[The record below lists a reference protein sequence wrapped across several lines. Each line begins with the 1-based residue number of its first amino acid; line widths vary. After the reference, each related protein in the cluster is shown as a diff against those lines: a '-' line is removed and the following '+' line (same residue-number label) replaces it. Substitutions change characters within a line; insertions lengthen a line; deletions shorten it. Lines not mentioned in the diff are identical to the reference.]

1 MKIDEIMQPNAVT
14 VVEQDT
20 LSMARQVMLWHG
32 IRHLVV
38 TRAGRP
44 VGVVSERDIIAH
56 VADAEVPGELQTTV
70 GEVMSS
76 PVETVRPSATLADA
90 AAVMASRTI
99 GCLPVQED
107 GELVGIVTNTD
118 LLSNLAQ
125 VPVADVGEGAL
136 LASDIMSTKLFAVMP
151 DGFLLDAV
159 ATMVL
164 RGIRHL
170 VVVDG
175 LHRVVG
181 MISDRD
187 VRNAVGQP
195 REALELESLPDELF
209 NTKIRDVMTQ
219 EPRVLRQDTSLAAV
233 VDALLADRYGAL
245 PVVGAEDRLVGIV
258 SYVDVLHHVRGRLM
272 RAHG

>member
-1 MKIDEIMQPNAVT
+1 
-14 VVEQDT
+14 
-20 LSMARQVMLWHG
+20 
-32 IRHLVV
+32 
-38 TRAGRP
+38 
-44 VGVVSERDIIAH
+44 
-56 VADAEVPGELQTTV
+56 
-70 GEVMSS
+70 
-76 PVETVRPSATLADA
+76 
-90 AAVMASRTI
+90 MASRSI
-99 GCLPVQED
+99 GCLPVEQE

-125 VPVADVGEGAL
+125 SPVEGASEGAL
-136 LASDIMSTKLFAVMP
+136 SASDIMSTKLFAVMP

-175 LHRVVG
+175 LQRVVG

-187 VRNAVGQP
+187 VRDAVGRP
-195 REALELESLPDELF
+195 REVLELEAPSDELLHM
-209 NTKIRDVMTQ
+209 KIRDVMTP
-219 EPRVLRQDTSLAAV
+219 EPRVLREHDSLAAL

-245 PVVGAEDRLVGIV
+245 PVVDTEDRLVGVV

-272 RAHG
+272 GRL

>member
-1 MKIDEIMQPNAVT
+1 MKIADIMQPNAVT
-14 VVEQDT
+14 VVEGDT

-32 IRHLVV
+32 IRHLIVL
-38 TRAGRP
+38 RDGRP
-44 VGVVSERDIIAH
+44 VGVLSERDIIAH
-56 VADAEVPGELQTTV
+56 VTGAQVPGELQTTV

-76 PVETVRPSATLADA
+76 PVEFVHPSATLADA

-99 GCLPVQED
+99 GCLPVQEE

-125 VPVADVGEGAL
+125 APVPAAGEGAL
-136 LASDIMSTKLFAVMP
+136 SARDLMSTKLYAVMP

-175 LHRVVG
+175 LGRVVG

-195 REALELESLPDELF
+195 REALELETLPDELLS
-209 NTKIRDVMTQ
+209 TKIRDVMTS
-219 EPRVLRQDTSLAAV
+219 EPRVLREDTSLAAL

-245 PVVGAEDRLVGIV
+245 PVVDAEDRLVGVV
-258 SYVDVLHHVRGRLM
+258 SYVDVLHHIRGRL
-272 RAHG
+272 RVHG